1 MALLIHW
8 FMGVYS
14 PVIPWLRGFHSFITL
29 VIRNNSLNTLA
40 TGDYFAKG
48 DYFLSMP
55 GLKGLPSL
63 NTWDK
68 GNNSLFKPWLRGDN
82 LSPKQRKES

>member
-1 MALLIHW
+1 
-8 FMGVYS
+8 MGDYS
-14 PVIPWLRGFHSFITL
+14 LVIPWLRGFHSFITL

-55 GLKGLPSL
+55 RLRGLPSL

-68 GNNSLFKPWLRGDN
+68 GNNSPNTLATDDYFLLIPWLRGR
-82 LSPKQRKES
+82 LS